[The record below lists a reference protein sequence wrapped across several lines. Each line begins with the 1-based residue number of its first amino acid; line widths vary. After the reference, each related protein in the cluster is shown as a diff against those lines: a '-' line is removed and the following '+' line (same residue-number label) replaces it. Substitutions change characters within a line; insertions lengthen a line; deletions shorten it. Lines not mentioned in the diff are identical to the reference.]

1 MAGRDTGAMPCVRC
15 GRLQS
20 DPIKGAE
27 PWARAVVG
35 GRQVLICP
43 ACQARD
49 PSGLAVDQGEGQGWT
64 ETLDRC
70 PSCGATRLSVVL
82 GSTVCR
88 ACGRDWVAGDD
99 DP

>member
-1 MAGRDTGAMPCVRC
+1 VAGRDTGAMPCVRC

-49 PSGLAVDQGEGQGWT
+49 PSWT

-70 PSCGATRLSVVL
+70 PACGATRLSVVL

-88 ACGRDWVAGDD
+88 ACGRDWVAGDE

>member
-1 MAGRDTGAMPCVRC
+1 MPCVRC

-20 DPIKGAE
+20 DPRKGAE

-49 PSGLAVDQGEGQGWT
+49 PGWP